1 MNFDF
6 SLKPQKDV
14 VKDMIFD
21 DDSDQDSK
29 IPYEIPQEVRKL
41 TTQAYDKSV
50 ADVVRMIE
58 DKDIRLDPDYQ
69 RNYVWD
75 NKKSSLLIESII
87 LNVPIPVIYVSQ

>member
-1 MNFDF
+1 M
-6 SLKPQKDV
+6 
-14 VKDMIFD
+14 
-21 DDSDQDSK
+21 
-29 IPYEIPQEVRKL
+29 PQEVRKL

-75 NKKSSLLIESII
+75 NKNHLF
-87 LNVPIPVIYVSQ
+87 

>member
-1 MNFDF
+1 MIINMNFDF

-29 IPYEIPQEVRKL
+29 IPYEVPQEVRKL

-58 DKDIRLDPDYQ
+58 DKEIR
-69 RNYVWD
+69 
-75 NKKSSLLIESII
+75 II
-87 LNVPIPVIYVSQ
+87 KEIMYGIIKNHLF

>member
-1 MNFDF
+1 MIINMNFDF

-41 TTQAYDKSV
+41 ND
-50 ADVVRMIE
+50 
-58 DKDIRLDPDYQ
+58 
-69 RNYVWD
+69 
-75 NKKSSLLIESII
+75 SSL
-87 LNVPIPVIYVSQ
+87 